1 MYFNYRVARA
11 SRGASLR
18 ESARWTL
25 TAARAPRLP
34 SAPLSPDEDYRE
46 LAGALE
52 LEVLGGHSLWD
63 VTPAAGWRAYHLVGA
78 RRGRRR
84 GSTRPM
90 HSSISTRSSNQ
101 PLLDRLRLRGLAAV
115 RLRIAHRSLAERGE
129 RPALGPGAL
138 GRALAGGAAFTSPI
152 TAYLLRGVHGRSH
165 RGPEM
170 SRSRIALFIVVVV
183 AVLGVMVL
191 LATVALRTP
200 VAHTPSSTVLVFDVP
215 EELDEAQAP
224 PAAGLFDLVSRERE
238 TVYGLADGIRQAGDD
253 PKIKA
258 LVMHID
264 GLDWGW
270 AKLAEIREAVTDFR
284 RSGKP
289 VYALVRRG
297 RRARVHA
304 GLGGRHDRAH
314 PARGAG
320 AERTHRLGAVHAR
333 HARQGRGDAQLRA
346 GGQVQVGGRGVD
358 QDRHD
363 RPGARGTAGAG
374 GRPVRGDGR

>member
-270 AKLAEIREAVTDFR
+270 AKLAEIREAVTDVPPL
-284 RSGKP
+284 GQ
-289 VYALVRRG
+289 AGL
-297 RRARVHA
+297 RARSKGA
-304 GLGGRHDRAH
+304 ASASTCWPRP
-314 PARGAG
+314 PARSRAPPL
-320 AERTHRLGAVHAR
+320 AVLELERTRPPRRCSCAAR
-333 HARQGRGDAQLRA
+333 STRWRRDAQLRA

-358 QDRHD
+358 QA
-363 RPGARGTAGAG
+363 PA
-374 GRPVRGDGR
+374 